1 MGAETATEL
10 AAPSG
15 PLCDADDTRVRSLR
29 RIADLVKL
37 YEDLELVLARMDE
50 PELKRI
56 TARTRRDERPLAFW
70 ARRIARARGLT
81 GGHGGTP
88 LLVAVARS
96 RHIQARRISRILEAL
111 AFVLGFGVSLLLIVK
126 GA

>member
-1 MGAETATEL
+1 MGADTATDL
-10 AAPSG
+10 VCPSG
-15 PLCDADDTRVRSLR
+15 PLCDADADRVRRLQ
-29 RIADLVKL
+29 RIGDVVRL
-37 YEDLELVLARMDE
+37 YEDLEHVLARMDE
-50 PELKRI
+50 RELKRI

-81 GGHGGTP
+81 GSRSDAP
-88 LLVAVARS
+88 LLAAVPRGRRLRTRAVS
-96 RHIQARRISRILEAL
+96 RVLEAL

>member
-1 MGAETATEL
+1 MGAEIATDL
-10 AAPSG
+10 VAPSG
-15 PLCDADDTRVRSLR
+15 PLCDVDADRVRRLQ
-29 RIADLVKL
+29 RIGDVVRL
-37 YEDLELVLARMDE
+37 YEDLEHVLARMDE
-50 PELKRI
+50 RELKRI

-81 GGHGGTP
+81 GARSDAP
-88 LLVAVARS
+88 LLVAVPRGRRLRRRTVS
-96 RHIQARRISRILEAL
+96 RVLEAI